1 LQKAKAGGLVVHG
14 KRSSVM
20 IKIFSY
26 LIASG
31 AFGTANTNPEPI
43 HENVEKQHK
52 MVGFK
57 KHKLRNK
64 IANRSRRTN
73 R

>member
-1 LQKAKAGGLVVHG
+1 
-14 KRSSVM
+14 M